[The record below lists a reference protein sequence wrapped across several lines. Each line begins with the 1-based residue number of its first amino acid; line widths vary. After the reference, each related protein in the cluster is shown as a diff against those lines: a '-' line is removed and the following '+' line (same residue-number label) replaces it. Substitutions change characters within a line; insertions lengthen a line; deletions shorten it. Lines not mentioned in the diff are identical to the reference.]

1 MENSCA
7 NLTGAVRL
15 VRLIKVEGFSAKVDN
30 NDCIKSAWSV
40 DGYDWEIRVYPAKI
54 MFAAREFDRMWVVV
68 ELVSINK
75 LRICK
80 AVLVCRLVDPSG
92 NLEPTKENSLFYD
105 PDCKN
110 YVWLMRRKELAPGYL
125 MDDTLTMQCAIT
137 VLKELPE
144 PAITAEDVGTP
155 APSYTFVGKTGHTG

>member
-68 ELVSINK
+68 ELVSIN
-75 LRICK
+75 INCGS
-80 AVLVCRLVDPSG
+80 A
-92 NLEPTKENSLFYD
+92 
-105 PDCKN
+105 
-110 YVWLMRRKELAPGYL
+110 RRYW
-125 MDDTLTMQCAIT
+125 
-137 VLKELPE
+137 
-144 PAITAEDVGTP
+144 
-155 APSYTFVGKTGHTG
+155 FVGSSIRVGILNPQKKIVYFTIQIAKITCGSCVERSWHQVISWMIP

>member
-1 MENSCA
+1 VGSR
-7 NLTGAVRL
+7 GARL
-15 VRLIKVEGFSAKVDN
+15 
-30 NDCIKSAWSV
+30 
-40 DGYDWEIRVYPAKI
+40 YQY
-54 MFAAREFDRMWVVV
+54 
-68 ELVSINK
+68 K

-155 APSYTFVGKTGHTG
+155 APSYTLNQHLGWLLDSGTGADVTLLVSGESFAAHKNIY